1 MEQYSFII
9 TKNIR
14 PLHDVTT
21 ESTVILATKLV
32 ERWVI
37 HSLVGTRSAAH
48 LNMEI
53 RGSFCPHSVP
63 VEKFIGTGARTDY
76 SALGRNF
83 S

>member
-32 ERWVI
+32 ER
-37 HSLVGTRSAAH
+37 
-48 LNMEI
+48 
-53 RGSFCPHSVP
+53 
-63 VEKFIGTGARTDY
+63 
-76 SALGRNF
+76 
-83 S
+83 